1 MTRVGSRPHHR
12 TGFTLIELLVVIA
25 IIAILIGLLLP
36 AVQKVREAANRAAC
50 TNNLKQLGLGLHN
63 HHDTYQ
69 RLPAGT
75 VWEPGASGDRQGSEA
90 TWITH
95 PLPFIEQE
103 NLYCTGDFNRGFG
116 QGYAGHPNNR
126 ITSTFL
132 KVLKCPSDVDP
143 VEICSWGSPVAWARG
158 NYAANNG
165 IGPMVETTTIDPQA
179 RP

>member
-1 MTRVGSRPHHR
+1 
-12 TGFTLIELLVVIA
+12 
-25 IIAILIGLLLP
+25 
-36 AVQKVREAANRAAC
+36 
-50 TNNLKQLGLGLHN
+50 

-95 PLPFIEQE
+95 LLPFIEQE

-132 KVLKCPSDVDP
+132 KVLKGPSDVDP

-179 RP
+179 RPQGVFMLQSKERLGKITDGTTNTVFVSELLKSPGNDWRGVMH